1 MHYRLLLNH
10 WVGRLKKKVHWRISL
25 ANIRVIKKGIN
36 VSKILK
42 QLQQYPEDWGA
53 QKDIEG
59 VHDLVNEYG
68 FPAVQAGVLQLKI
81 GTVKDLNQYVG
92 DSQSSVET
100 PAYSR
105 HTEIVGFLKRNFKKF
120 DRCGFLSLPVGGEVG
135 QHIDIGDYYLTRD
148 RYHLAIQ
155 GSYVYT
161 VGGES
166 VKIDAGDLIWF
177 NNKLLHGTK
186 NVGDVVRITFVFDVP
201 HSKNNP

>member
-1 MHYRLLLNH
+1 
-10 WVGRLKKKVHWRISL
+10 L
-25 ANIRVIKKGIN
+25 ANIRVIKTGIN

-53 QKDIEG
+53 QKNIEG
-59 VHDLVNEYG
+59 VHDLVDELG
-68 FPAVQAGVLQLKI
+68 FPAVSAGVLQLVM
-81 GTVKDLNQYVG
+81 GGVHSMDEYVG
-92 DSQSSVET
+92 DTELCIPT
-100 PAYSR
+100 PAIR
-105 HTEIVGFLKRNFKKF
+105 KHTEVIRFLQRNFKRF
-120 DRCGFLSLPVGGEVG
+120 SRCGFLSLPVGGEVG
-135 QHIDIGDYYLTRD
+135 QHIDVGSYYLTRD

-166 VKIDAGDLIWF
+166 LKINAGDLIWF
-177 NNKLLHGTK
+177 NNKLPHGTK

>member
-1 MHYRLLLNH
+1 M
-10 WVGRLKKKVHWRISL
+10 

-42 QLQQYPEDWGA
+42 QLQQFPEDWGA
-53 QKDIEG
+53 QKNIEG

-68 FPAVQAGVLQLKI
+68 FPAVAAGVLQLKI

-100 PAYSR
+100 PAYGR

-166 VKIDAGDLIWF
+166 VKVDAGDLIWF

>member
-1 MHYRLLLNH
+1 M
-10 WVGRLKKKVHWRISL
+10 

-42 QLQQYPEDWGA
+42 QLYQYPADWGG
-53 QKDIEG
+53 QKNMAGTDSM
-59 VHDLVNEYG
+59 LNYG
-68 FPAVQAGVLQLKI
+68 FPEVAAGVLQLKI
-81 GTVKDLNQYVG
+81 GAVKNLNQYVG
-92 DSQSSVET
+92 DSEVSVET

-120 DRCGFLSLPVGGEVG
+120 DRCGFLSLPIGGEVG
-135 QHIDIGDYYLTRD
+135 QHIDVGDYYQTRD

-177 NNKLLHGTK
+177 NNKLSHGTK

>member
-1 MHYRLLLNH
+1 MD
-10 WVGRLKKKVHWRISL
+10 
-25 ANIRVIKKGIN
+25 NIRVIKKGIN

-42 QLQQYPEDWGA
+42 QLHQYPEDWGV
-53 QKDIEG
+53 QKTVDG
-59 VHDLVNEYG
+59 ALSMLDRG
-68 FPAVQAGVLQLKI
+68 FPEVQAGVLQLKM
-81 GTVKDLNQYVG
+81 GAVKDLNQYVG
-92 DSQSSVET
+92 DSEVSVET

-135 QHIDIGDYYLTRD
+135 QHIDIGDYYQTRD

-161 VGGES
+161 VGEES
-166 VKIDAGDLIWF
+166 VKVDAGDLLWF

>member
-1 MHYRLLLNH
+1 
-10 WVGRLKKKVHWRISL
+10 L
-25 ANIRVIKKGIN
+25 ANIRVIKRGIN

-42 QLQQYPEDWGA
+42 QLHQYPEDWGA
-53 QKDIEG
+53 QKNMEG
-59 VHDLVNEYG
+59 VGDLVNDQG

-81 GTVKDLNQYVG
+81 GAVRDLNQYVG
-92 DSQSSVET
+92 DSEVSVET

-135 QHIDIGDYYLTRD
+135 QHIDIGSYYQTRD

-177 NNKLLHGTK
+177 NNKLSHGTH